1 MNNEND
7 LSTHSRHTAIIRLAL
22 LTVAIVFIGMTGRK
36 VLLNELIDYS
46 YNLTILPKI
55 ELCNP

>member
-1 MNNEND
+1 MRTI
-7 LSTHSRHTAIIRLAL
+7 SQPAVITPAIIGLAL
-22 LTVAIVFIGMTGRK
+22 LAVAIVFIGMTGRK
-36 VLLNELIDYS
+36 VLINKLIDHS

>member
-36 VLLNELIDYS
+36 VLLNEFYTQYLNYLEIPS
-46 YNLTILPKI
+46 I
-55 ELCNP
+55 